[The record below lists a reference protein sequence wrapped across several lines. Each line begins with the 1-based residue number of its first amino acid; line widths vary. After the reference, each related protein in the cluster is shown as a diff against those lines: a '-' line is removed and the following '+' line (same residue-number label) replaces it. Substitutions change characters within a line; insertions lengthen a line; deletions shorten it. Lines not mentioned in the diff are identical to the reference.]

1 MRSGARLG
9 GPQPARRAAQVPV
22 EQWRAALWAR
32 ALAEQGAADAPAGGA
47 ALQARFRAA
56 RLRHFRLEPG
66 ARVRCRAGASCPRGV
81 SVGRT
86 PAPLPPGACCAGA
99 PRAGAPCCGA

>member
-56 RLRHFRLEPG
+56 RLHHFCLEPG
-66 ARVRCRAGASCPRGV
+66 ARVRGARWRPR
-81 SVGRT
+81 
-86 PAPLPPGACCAGA
+86 PWA
-99 PRAGAPCCGA
+99 